1 MRKLILFAAVL
12 LMVVGC
18 QKQHPISVQIEPEMV
33 ESAPKT
39 IAVLPFLSGLHDA
52 EDPDNEAPRVMGQ
65 ILKAEIDTR
74 PDYEFLSPGTVDY
87 AVELEGMKEQYD
99 EFLRDYAK
107 MGAETDKS
115 FLESLGNTLKCDA
128 FLIAVVDLW
137 QKDEV
142 DAQEN
147 ATPATY
153 VGATLSILSKDQ
165 GKLLFRATD
174 EDYMEGARS
183 ETEGRSLV
191 TGASGAVRSDLGAK
205 VHRAPPF
212 EEVALK
218 VVQALV
224 GSIPMP

>member
-1 MRKLILFAAVL
+1 M
-12 LMVVGC
+12 
-18 QKQHPISVQIEPEMV
+18 E
-33 ESAPKT
+33 
-39 IAVLPFLSGLHDA
+39 
-52 EDPDNEAPRVMGQ
+52 Q

-74 PDYEFLSPGTVDY
+74 KDYEFLSPGTVDY

-99 EFLRDYAK
+99 KFLREYARA
-107 MGAETDKS
+107 GADADKS
-115 FLESLGNTLKCDA
+115 FLITLGSTLKCDA
-128 FLIAVVDLW
+128 FLVAVVDLW

-147 ATPATY
+147 STPATY
-153 VGATLSILSKDQ
+153 VGATLSILSKDG

-183 ETEGRSLV
+183 ETASRSLV

-212 EEVALK
+212 EEVAVK

-224 GSIPMP
+224 ASIPMP